1 MMSGFGMGLGGFGF
15 LLMAVFW
22 IAIIAAAIWLL
33 SNLFP
38 KSSASQS
45 PGKTAESAVD
55 ILKRRYAHGEIGRE
69 EYEAIL
75 KDLER
80 A

>member
-1 MMSGFGMGLGGFGF
+1 MMSGFGMGFGGFGF

-38 KSSASQS
+38 KSSASQL
-45 PGKTAESAVD
+45 PGNTAESAVD
-55 ILKRRYAHGEIGRE
+55 ILKRRYAQGEIGPE

-75 KDLER
+75 KDLKR